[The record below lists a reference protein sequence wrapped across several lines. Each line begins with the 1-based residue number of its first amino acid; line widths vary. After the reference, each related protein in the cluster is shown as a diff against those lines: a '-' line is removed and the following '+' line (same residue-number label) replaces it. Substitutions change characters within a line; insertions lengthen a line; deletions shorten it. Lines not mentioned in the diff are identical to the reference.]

1 MQSQKTTVE
10 EVVALERPLKKIIYS
25 RQLSVRD
32 GMLVEAWRI
41 RIDRYNDSRFWGLWI
56 NDELIAV
63 TVYRK
68 GARAIRNLISQ
79 LM

>member
-1 MQSQKTTVE
+1 MRNRTKPE
-10 EVVALERPLKKIIYS
+10 EVVVLERPLKKIIFS

-32 GMLVEAWRI
+32 GMLLEAWQI

-68 GARAIRNLISQ
+68 GARAIRELISK
-79 LM
+79 LA

>member
-1 MQSQKTTVE
+1 MRNRTKPE
-10 EVVALERPLKKIIYS
+10 EVVVLERPLKKIIFS

-32 GMLVEAWRI
+32 GMLVEAWQVRI
-41 RIDRYNDSRFWGLWI
+41 ERYNESRFWGLWI

-68 GARAIRNLISQ
+68 GARSILNLISR
-79 LM
+79 LL